1 MTNPQIPSANAPK
14 KRGCFFYGCLTL
26 VIITVLLGVAAFF
39 TVRYALGKV
48 NALVEQY
55 TDTRPAVLPKVE
67 MDPAEYEKLEQRL
80 ADFKAVLDGQKEG
93 GPLTLTAQDL
103 NGLIAHHPAMQQWKD
118 RLYVTIDGD
127 QVKGQVSVPLAEV
140 ANFPGLSRLQGRYLN
155 GSAALKVS
163 LEGGLLDVR
172 LRSLDVKGVP
182 LPEEVMGALRA
193 ENLAKDAARE
203 PQAAETLQKLDRL
216 EIQDGVVTL
225 KTRTSSVPV
234 ESPQ

>member
-163 LEGGLLDVR
+163 LEGG
-172 LRSLDVKGVP
+172 VP

-225 KTRTSSVPV
+225 KTRTSSVPA